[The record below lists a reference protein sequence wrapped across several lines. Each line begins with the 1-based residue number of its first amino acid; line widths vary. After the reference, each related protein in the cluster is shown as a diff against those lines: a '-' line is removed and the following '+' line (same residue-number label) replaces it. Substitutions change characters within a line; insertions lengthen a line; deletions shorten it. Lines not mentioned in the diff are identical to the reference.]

1 MDLREKDMKK
11 LTASQVIV
19 KYLINEGI
27 PYVLG
32 IFGHGNVQLGE
43 ALKEHEDKIKFIQ
56 VKNEQNA
63 VFLAIA
69 YAKMTG
75 KPLAV
80 TTSIGPG
87 TTNLVTGA
95 AAAYANKLPVLLLPG
110 DAFAERIGP
119 VLQQIE
125 GRHTADEMASD
136 TLKPVSRYWMRINR
150 PEQLRQELPRAFEA
164 MLKPGQQGPAVIC
177 LPMDVQAE
185 AHEYDL
191 DMLLRPRDQEWERIA
206 PDKRAIE
213 RAVEAIREVKRPLII
228 AGGGVSYSQA
238 WEELLILAKIIGAPV
253 VQTHAGNG
261 AMFWDDELNAYT
273 IGPDGS
279 LCGNNLAEKCDLVIG
294 VGTRYTDFTT
304 RSETLFGRNVQFV
317 NINICPFDVGKERAI
332 KLWGDAKIGLD
343 MLSRMVIQA
352 KPYIDFKQ
360 MRQAYF
366 QEIQEEREKW
376 QKIVE
381 KTTHEKSYPM
391 TQARVIGVLNDFKN
405 KEDVVV
411 CAAGSLPGHLLR
423 FWKTKDPT
431 HKGYHLEYGYSTMGY
446 EIPGGM
452 GVKLADPSRNVYVMI
467 GDASFLMQPQGLV
480 TAVQEK
486 IAITVLIIDNG
497 GPQVIRN
504 LQKGAGFQEFGNE
517 FKFRDKNGKLEGKFL
532 LIDYV
537 KIAEGM
543 GAKAFYAD
551 APEQLRHRLNF
562 AKLVKDRPTVI
573 HVKVEPGRQFPPGYN
588 SWWDVPRPQV
598 SNRPEMQ
605 RHLKEY
611 QKMKKK
617 QVVR

>member
-1 MDLREKDMKK
+1 MKK

-19 KYLINEGI
+19 KYLINEKI

-43 ALKEHEDKIKFIQ
+43 ALKECESKIRYIQ

-63 VFLAIA
+63 VHLAAA

-95 AAAYANKLPVLLLPG
+95 AAAFANKLPVLLLPG
-110 DAFAERIGP
+110 DAFAERVGP

-136 TLKPVSRYWMRINR
+136 TLKPVSRYWIRITR
-150 PEQLRQELPRAFEA
+150 PEQLQQELPRAFEA
-164 MLKPGQQGPAVIC
+164 MLRPGQQGPAVIC

-185 AHEYDL
+185 AYEYDL
-191 DMLLRPRDQEWERIA
+191 ETLLKPRDKNWERIA
-206 PDKRAIE
+206 PDERAIKRA
-213 RAVEAIREVKRPLII
+213 AEALRKAKRPLII
-228 AGGGVSYSQA
+228 AGGGIIYSEA
-238 WEELLILAKIIGAPV
+238 WTELTALSRIITAPV

-261 AMFWDDELNAYT
+261 AMLWDDEYNAYT
-273 IGPDGS
+273 VGPDGS
-279 LCGNNLAEKCDLVIG
+279 LCGNNLAEKADLVIG
-294 VGTRYTDFTT
+294 IGTRYTDFTT
-304 RSETLFGRNVQFV
+304 RSETLFNRNVQFI

-332 KLWGDAKIGLD
+332 KLWGDAKVTLEKLD
-343 MLSRMVIQA
+343 RYLSRKIENQI
-352 KPYIDFKQ
+352 YFK
-360 MRQAYF
+360 
-366 QEIQEEREKW
+366 EIQEERKKW
-376 QKIVE
+376 QEIVE
-381 KTTHEKSYPM
+381 EITHEKYYPM
-391 TQARVIGVLNDFKN
+391 TQARVIGVLNDFKD
-405 KEDVVV
+405 KKAVVV

-423 FWKTKDPT
+423 FWKNTDPSR
-431 HKGYHLEYGYSTMGY
+431 KSYHLEYGYSTMGY

-452 GVKLADPSRNVYVMI
+452 GVKLADPSRDVYIMI
-467 GDASFLMQPQGLV
+467 GDASFLMQPQELV

-504 LQKGAGFQEFGNE
+504 LQKGTGFQEFGNE
-517 FKFRDKNGKLEGKFL
+517 FKFRDENRRLQGKFL
-532 LIDYV
+532 PINYA

-543 GAKAFYAD
+543 GAIGIFVDTPDTLENALK
-551 APEQLRHRLNF
+551 L
-562 AKLVKDRPTVI
+562 AKKTKVTPTVI
-573 HVKVEPGRQFPPGYN
+573 HVKVEPGRKFPPGYN

-598 SNRPEMQ
+598 SDRPEMQ
-605 RHLKEY
+605 KHLKEY
-611 QKMKKK
+611 REMKKK
-617 QVVR
+617 QVIR